1 MYADCLVRSKL
12 MFLSHLSEFF
22 ICSLSDLS
30 RKLANAGDQV
40 DVAHFQVIAMR
51 FRHPYMRKLPHSR
64 RRAQDWTRLLML
76 NSSTNFVCCISR
88 NMLRMSIKR
97 VLLC

>member
-40 DVAHFQVIAMR
+40 DVAALSSNCDA
-51 FRHPYMRKLPHSR
+51 LPPSLHAKASP
-64 RRAQDWTRLLML
+64 
-76 NSSTNFVCCISR
+76 
-88 NMLRMSIKR
+88 
-97 VLLC
+97 